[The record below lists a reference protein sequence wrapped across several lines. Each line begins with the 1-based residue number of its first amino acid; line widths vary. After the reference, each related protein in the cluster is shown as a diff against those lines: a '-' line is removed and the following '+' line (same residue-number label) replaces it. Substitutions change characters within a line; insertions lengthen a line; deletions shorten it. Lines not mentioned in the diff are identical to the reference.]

1 MCVSDKMSAGKGMDI
16 NARASQ
22 TCKGS
27 KGLALPDAPS
37 CTTKDRLQLFLRLQH
52 GQSPSEG
59 FCRDRT
65 RPGCCRGLTLL
76 TIQKREKSF
85 RNPSDSS
92 VADVSPAQVTQAKGT
107 VLT

>member
-1 MCVSDKMSAGKGMDI
+1 MCVSEKMSAGNGMDT
-16 NARASQ
+16 NTHASQ

-27 KGLALPDAPS
+27 KGLSLPDAPS
-37 CTTKDRLQLFLRLQH
+37 CTTKDRLQRFLRLQH

-65 RPGCCRGLTLL
+65 RPGGCRGLTLL
-76 TIQKREKSF
+76 IIRKREKSF
-85 RNPSDSS
+85 RNPSDLSF
-92 VADVSPAQVTQAKGT
+92 AGVSPAQVTQAKGT